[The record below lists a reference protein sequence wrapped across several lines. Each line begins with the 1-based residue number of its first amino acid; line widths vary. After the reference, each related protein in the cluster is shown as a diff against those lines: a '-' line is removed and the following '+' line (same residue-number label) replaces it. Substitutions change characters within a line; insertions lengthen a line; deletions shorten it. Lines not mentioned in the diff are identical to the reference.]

1 MARHKSITYL
11 VSKFGVFVIETKDYK
26 GWIFADP
33 KHASWTQT
41 FFTCDFKFQ
50 NPIHQNYKHVR
61 AVQSLLDFLP
71 AEAVVSVVVFTGE
84 AEFMTPIPDGVFT
97 LDNLI
102 AYLHSRKAELLSE
115 NRIQFC
121 VGRLETNR
129 LALTRQT
136 DIEHIQ
142 SLQRRYGNAD

>member
-1 MARHKSITYL
+1 M
-11 VSKFGVFVIETKDYK
+11 
-26 GWIFADP
+26 
-33 KHASWTQT
+33 
-41 FFTCDFKFQ
+41 
-50 NPIHQNYKHVR
+50 
-61 AVQSLLDFLP
+61 QSLLDFLP